1 MANLF
6 LRPSQGTCVVPDP
19 CPPLLGIPAAR
30 LPSFPGRDACS
41 TVGSTGLCLYF
52 RPALLLEAGTVTGKT
67 GTWGG
72 PAVCGG
78 GGHRAFCPGG
88 DRALFSWEGGCHEA
102 EQQPMLSLA
111 PTNTKP

>member
-41 TVGSTGLCLYF
+41 TVGSTGLCLF
-52 RPALLLEAGTVTGKT
+52 PSGSAPRGRHCDREDWHMGRTCG
-67 GTWGG
+67 
-72 PAVCGG
+72 VCV